1 MDERTKK
8 YLKECE
14 IQFHKKKY
22 RNQYDLFLAAF
33 KPLKEADGYV
43 INQRPN

>member
-8 YLKECE
+8 YLKEALTT
-14 IQFHKKKY
+14 KKY